1 MGSISFLC
9 GRTQRKKDTVPWIRS
24 LKILKKDAPCHIPV
38 WIGTALRCIERM
50 FGAAAYKHKWEGD
63 RRKMKGQVSR
73 ERRYAHRAT
82 AEMTERAAR
91 HTAHTVRIK
100 HWGSAVTIASMTAA
114 MAFPAYADGLTV
126 TDDAIRSMLNSTIDI
141 VFLIF
146 SVGIAVMGA
155 FQLIPAII
163 HFIQASNSQN
173 GEQRKEAGSGIGT
186 SIMILL
192 LAGLV
197 FMLKTPLKGLVGLGG

>member
-1 MGSISFLC
+1 
-9 GRTQRKKDTVPWIRS
+9 
-24 LKILKKDAPCHIPV
+24 
-38 WIGTALRCIERM
+38 
-50 FGAAAYKHKWEGD
+50 
-63 RRKMKGQVSR
+63 MKGQVSR
-73 ERRYAHRAT
+73 ERRYADWAT

-155 FQLIPAII
+155 FQLIPAMGQQIWEPVM
-163 HFIQASNSQN
+163 QGAMLMVQMTGARRMAAAPSWMPCWTRSS
-173 GEQRKEAGSGIGT
+173 GSRMRRRGT
-186 SIMILL
+186 VFRSMGCWMVPSISSTRLFQVGAVLFWIAIAYLIL
-192 LAGLV
+192 
-197 FMLKTPLKGLVGLGG
+197 P

>member
-1 MGSISFLC
+1 MTGNVRSIYPKEGEETL
-9 GRTQRKKDTVPWIRS
+9 RKLVFRVEKYAGMAIKKITGTKRYTSTVAVMAVS
-24 LKILKKDAPCHIPV
+24 
-38 WIGTALRCIERM
+38 IG
-50 FGAAAYKHKWEGD
+50 
-63 RRKMKGQVSR
+63 
-73 ERRYAHRAT
+73 
-82 AEMTERAAR
+82 
-91 HTAHTVRIK
+91 
-100 HWGSAVTIASMTAA
+100 

-126 TDDAIRSMLNSTIDI
+126 TDAAIKTMLNSTIDV

>member
-1 MGSISFLC
+1 MKKLFFRA
-9 GRTQRKKDTVPWIRS
+9 GR
-24 LKILKKDAPCHIPV
+24 
-38 WIGTALRCIERM
+38 
-50 FGAAAYKHKWEGD
+50 
-63 RRKMKGQVSR
+63 
-73 ERRYAHRAT
+73 HR
-82 AEMTERAAR
+82 RAAVR
-91 HTAHTVRIK
+91 NIIGAKRYMRTVT
-100 HWGSAVTIASMTAA
+100 VTVISCA

-126 TDDAIRSMLNSTIDI
+126 TDTAIKTMLNSTIDV